1 MERAETGAELCCN
14 SGPFACASVSETEAE
29 DNAKEEHH
37 DEVLAE
43 FYEGDFFGG
52 WVTSVG
58 PSLYRAHKER
68 NLP

>member
-1 MERAETGAELCCN
+1 MLQLWAFRSCI
-14 SGPFACASVSETEAE
+14 SETEAE

-52 WVTSVG
+52 WVTNVG

-68 NLP
+68 HLPRSQS